1 MTTERRYFTLN
12 DKLRA
17 APGAAAPRRGKGLR
31 ITLMLLSILLVLLLL
46 AWLIF
51 PHVMNPDRLVR
62 FFRYMGLRE
71 KENYGRVTFEAAAGN
86 VYAGF
91 DDGLLVGTE
100 TGLTLYALDGE
111 QKAFVQGSLPT
122 PVLRTGGEVSLVFS
136 PGSSYAAAIGAGG
149 DILLDGALSGALLD
163 ASVSFDGYSVR
174 LTAES
179 GSKAVAEVLNPKQEA
194 IYRFSSRT
202 RYLNACA
209 VSEKGEW
216 LAVASLEEER
226 SIYRSAV
233 VLLRTDRPVADLEQE
248 DSGAVRAELG
258 NRVIYELRFLDESHL
273 LAVTQDELVFLDLK
287 GELLSTLPL
296 EGERLVDYA
305 VSREGWLLLAL
316 EGGGAAKVLSLDASG
331 NTLARLELADRVRSV
346 SAEGRYGA
354 VLTEMELRILD
365 SRLEEY
371 DRSWDVLGATR
382 VVVRADG
389 TALLIAAGGTKL
401 FIP

>member
-1 MTTERRYFTLN
+1 MN

-17 APGAAAPRRGKGLR
+17 APGASAPRRGKGLR

-273 LAVTQDELVFLDLK
+273 LAVTQDELVFLNLE
-287 GELLSTLPL
+287 GELLSSLPL

-316 EGGGAAKVLSLDASG
+316 EGGGAARVLSLDASG
-331 NTLARLELADRVRSV
+331 NILARLDLADRVRSV

>member
-194 IYRFSSRT
+194 IFRFSSRT

-316 EGGGAAKVLSLDASG
+316 EGGGAARVLSLDASG
-331 NTLARLELADRVRSV
+331 NTLARLDLQDRVRSV

>member
-273 LAVTQDELVFLDLK
+273 LAVTQDELVFLNLK

-316 EGGGAAKVLSLDASG
+316 EGGGAARVLSLDASG
-331 NTLARLELADRVRSV
+331 NTLARLDLQDRVRSV

>member
-316 EGGGAAKVLSLDASG
+316 EGGGAARVLSLDASG
-331 NTLARLELADRVRSV
+331 NILARLDLADRVRSV

>member
-273 LAVTQDELVFLDLK
+273 LAVTQDELVFLNLE
-287 GELLSTLPL
+287 GELLSSLPL

-331 NTLARLELADRVRSV
+331 NILARLDLQDRVRSV

>member
-331 NTLARLELADRVRSV
+331 NTLARLELAVRVRSV

>member
-273 LAVTQDELVFLDLK
+273 LAVTQDELVFLNLE
-287 GELLSTLPL
+287 GELLSSLPL

-316 EGGGAAKVLSLDASG
+316 EGGGAARVLSLDASG

>member
-287 GELLSTLPL
+287 GELLSSLPL

-316 EGGGAAKVLSLDASG
+316 EGGGAARVLSLDASG

>member
-273 LAVTQDELVFLDLK
+273 LAVTQDELVFLNLE
-287 GELLSTLPL
+287 GELLSSLPL

-305 VSREGWLLLAL
+305 VSQEGWLLLAL
-316 EGGGAAKVLSLDASG
+316 EGGGAARVLSLDASG
-331 NTLARLELADRVRSV
+331 NTLARLDLQDRVRSV

>member
-316 EGGGAAKVLSLDASG
+316 EGGGAARVLSLDASG
-331 NTLARLELADRVRSV
+331 NILARLELADRVRSV

>member
-174 LTAES
+174 LIAES

-287 GELLSTLPL
+287 GELLSSLPL

-316 EGGGAAKVLSLDASG
+316 EGGGAARVLSLDASG

>member
-273 LAVTQDELVFLDLK
+273 LAVTQDELVFLNLE
-287 GELLSTLPL
+287 GELLSSLPL

-316 EGGGAAKVLSLDASG
+316 EGGGAARVLSLDASG
-331 NTLARLELADRVRSV
+331 NILARLDLADRVRSV

>member
-100 TGLTLYALDGE
+100 TGLTLYSLDGE

-287 GELLSTLPL
+287 GELLSSLPL

-331 NTLARLELADRVRSV
+331 NILARLDLADRVRSV

>member
-273 LAVTQDELVFLDLK
+273 LAVTQDELVFLNLE

-316 EGGGAAKVLSLDASG
+316 EGGGAARVLSLDASG
-331 NTLARLELADRVRSV
+331 NTLARLDLQDRVRSV

>member
-17 APGAAAPRRGKGLR
+17 APSAAALRRGKGLR

-287 GELLSTLPL
+287 GELLSSLPL

-316 EGGGAAKVLSLDASG
+316 EGGGAARVLSLDASG
-331 NTLARLELADRVRSV
+331 NTLARLDLQDRVRSV

>member
-316 EGGGAAKVLSLDASG
+316 EGGGAARVLSLDASG

>member
-287 GELLSTLPL
+287 GELLSSLPL

>member
-273 LAVTQDELVFLDLK
+273 LAVTQDELVFLNLE
-287 GELLSTLPL
+287 GELLSSLPL

-316 EGGGAAKVLSLDASG
+316 EGGGAARVLSLDASG
-331 NTLARLELADRVRSV
+331 NTLARLDLQDRVRSV

>member
-273 LAVTQDELVFLDLK
+273 LAVTQDELVFLNLE
-287 GELLSTLPL
+287 GELLSSLPL

-331 NTLARLELADRVRSV
+331 NTLARLDLQDRVRSV

>member
-316 EGGGAAKVLSLDASG
+316 EGGGAARVLSLDASG
-331 NTLARLELADRVRSV
+331 NTLARLDLADRVRSV

>member
-17 APGAAAPRRGKGLR
+17 APGAAAPQRGKGLR
-31 ITLMLLSILLVLLLL
+31 ITLMLLSILLVLLLM

-273 LAVTQDELVFLDLK
+273 LAVTQDELVFLNLE
-287 GELLSTLPL
+287 GELLSSLPL

-316 EGGGAAKVLSLDASG
+316 EGGGAARVLSLDASG
-331 NTLARLELADRVRSV
+331 NTLARLDLQDRVRSV

>member
-273 LAVTQDELVFLDLK
+273 LAVTQDELVFLNLE

-316 EGGGAAKVLSLDASG
+316 EGGGAARVLSLDASG